1 MTIGG
6 VGLDNDERSTSGGVE
21 ISGPTGPATL
31 DSGAT
36 IPSTVEDSP
45 GVSQDVVTTLTD
57 EDLSQEGSCELF
69 GSDPIEPFE
78 TQGAVDETD
87 VIEQFSTPPCSADA
101 DGTRESG
108 LQSIVEPFHP
118 LGFMRLSGT
127 AAQRVDNSPTVG
139 ASWDVLSDGYG
150 SASIACSG
158 PISQS
163 NVEVSSG
170 SRDRPPNAACPIL
183 GASHIG
189 MTLPTEDLPKFF
201 WETDPFLSQI
211 FTPVKPKVD
220 FSLKRP
226 LEMIEIPDDV
236 ADGKD
241 VFSLLKKAGESSRGM
256 SLCAQ
261 TMSFVEPKQDDSLRA
276 SMVSNWAS
284 IVGLAPKAFAVGR
297 AILDSEEFV
306 THDIL
311 KASLDACFGRK
322 ATATI
327 AKRFYAINKYV
338 KFCTGSG
345 LQCFPLLERC
355 VFSYMQSLVDS
366 GSTSPSTGRSFVEAV
381 RFTVAVLG
389 LSCDTGMGISARV
402 DGLAAN
408 LSKTGR
414 PMEQAGALTVQQVI
428 QLERMVVNSD
438 SLQDKCILGA
448 MLIML
453 YSCARHSDAQR
464 THELIV
470 DAELDRIDPDSVEEQ
485 GFIELRVLGNK
496 AAKTEALRRKL
507 LPVVAPVFTMAGVD
521 WVRSWLQAR
530 DALGLTVGELNL
542 PLLCRFGSEGEPLN
556 QEATSSEISKILR
569 LALGVSPDQK
579 PPIRSHSLKCTALTW
594 VGKWGLDVTHR
605 RLLGHH
611 LDPASKSAE
620 TYNRSAMAAP
630 LRSLLLVLADIRT
643 KRFLPDVTRSG
654 RFVDGEPIE
663 GPGPDEHHVEE
674 DEFELTDS
682 GSDDD
687 SASDTEAEVA
697 SAGISDETLIWSLV
711 EPGLRPAFI
720 QTQDGFEIYRNNTSG
735 LQHLCKKDGRKFLCG
750 RPVSERYTKFA
761 GNLVVG
767 VPVCETCSNHK
778 DLPPRQA
785 ASHLF

>member
-1 MTIGG
+1 MAFWLKVGHICCGICFDLMRRGGAISRAQPLFSAVPVQHPVNSIACRGLAIVCYLLSGLLLIAVFTGLLLLFVDDSPGTHEATISAVQQQLNLQVHCCFCCRLHYRFSCDCSYIALAFLLQMTTGG
-6 VGLDNDERSTSGGVE
+6 FGLDNGERSTSGRVE
-21 ISGPTGPATL
+21 NSGPT
-31 DSGAT
+31 
-36 IPSTVEDSP
+36 IPPTVEDSP

-57 EDLSQEGSCELF
+57 EDLSHEGSSELF

-78 TQGAVDETD
+78 TQGAVEESDR
-87 VIEQFSTPPCSADA
+87 IEQFSTPPGFADV
-101 DGTRESG
+101 DGTLDSG
-108 LQSIVEPFHP
+108 LQSFVEPFHP
-118 LGFMRLSGT
+118 LGFMRFSGT

-139 ASWDVLSDGYG
+139 ASWDALSDGYA
-150 SASIACSG
+150 SASMACSG
-158 PISQS
+158 ASSQS

-170 SRDRPPNAACPIL
+170 SRDRPLNAACPIL

-211 FTPVKPKVD
+211 FTPVKPKVE

-226 LEMIEIPDDV
+226 LEMIEIPD
-236 ADGKD
+236 AITDGKD

-322 ATATI
+322 ATATFS
-327 AKRFYAINKYV
+327 KRFYAINKYV
-338 KFCTGSG
+338 KFCAGSG
-345 LQCFPLLERC
+345 IQCFPLLERC

-428 QLERMVVNSD
+428 QLERLVVNSD

-448 MLIML
+448 MLVML
-453 YSCARHSDAQR
+453 SSCARHSDAQR
-464 THELIV
+464 TYELIV

-485 GFIELRVLGNK
+485 GFIELRVLRNK

-542 PLLCRFGSEGEPLN
+542 PLLCRFGPEGEPLN

-611 LDPASKSAE
+611 LDPAQKL
-620 TYNRSAMAAP
+620 TTDLLW
-630 LRSLLLVLADIRT
+630 LR
-643 KRFLPDVTRSG
+643 
-654 RFVDGEPIE
+654 
-663 GPGPDEHHVEE
+663 H
-674 DEFELTDS
+674 
-682 GSDDD
+682 
-687 SASDTEAEVA
+687 
-697 SAGISDETLIWSLV
+697 
-711 EPGLRPAFI
+711 
-720 QTQDGFEIYRNNTSG
+720 
-735 LQHLCKKDGRKFLCG
+735 
-750 RPVSERYTKFA
+750 
-761 GNLVVG
+761 
-767 VPVCETCSNHK
+767 
-778 DLPPRQA
+778 
-785 ASHLF
+785 